1 MLSEAVARAVDRKVH
16 VIVTQEIQT
25 AARQLGQH
33 LRQDE
38 HVRKYLDAA
47 EEVRNSPEACAL
59 ETKMYAEYERLI
71 AREQGEEMPTYED
84 TREFYELR
92 QQVQNHLL
100 ISRRESM
107 HRQIRP
113 YLHQIAEAIS
123 LVLGE
128 DYVALAKPH

>member
-1 MLSEAVARAVDRKVH
+1 MK
-16 VIVTQEIQT
+16 ITQEIQT
-25 AARQLGQH
+25 AARQLGQC
-33 LRQDE
+33 LSQDE
-38 HVRKYLDAA
+38 YVRKYLDAV
-47 EEVRNSPEACAL
+47 EEVHTNPEACAL

-92 QQVQNHLL
+92 QQVQNHPL
-100 ISRRESM
+100 ISKRDSM

-113 YLHQIAEAIS
+113 YLHQIAETIS

-128 DYVALAKPH
+128 DYVTLAKPH